1 MPSSAATSTFR
12 LAFWGC
18 CALILAYLIL
28 PTILVF
34 PISLGGDSYIRFPPR
49 NLTLDWY
56 RAYFNDPEWRAAT
69 LFSLKIATLS
79 AITSTVIG
87 TAASIAMSRGDFP
100 GRKLL
105 ATLVLAPLIT
115 PHVVLALALYFQ
127 FAPLGLVGTTFGFV
141 VAHSVLAVPY
151 VVLMTSAA
159 LSGVDPSLEM
169 AALNLGASR
178 WRVLKEITLP
188 LIAPGI
194 AGGALF
200 AFLTSFDETVVSFFI
215 SGVDSKPITR
225 KIFEDVDFNLTP
237 VIAAV
242 SVVFV
247 VVTIALM
254 VAANIVSR
262 GMRRSST

>member
-1 MPSSAATSTFR
+1 MRSSAGTKAFR
-12 LAFWGC
+12 LVFGIC
-18 CALILAYLIL
+18 CALILLYMIL
-28 PTILVF
+28 PTALVF
-34 PISLGGDSYIRFPPR
+34 PISVGGDSYIRFPPR
-49 NLTLDWY
+49 NLSLEWY
-56 RAYFNDPEWRAAT
+56 RAYFEDPEWRAAT
-69 LFSLKIATLS
+69 FFSLKIATLT
-79 AITSTVIG
+79 AISSTVIG
-87 TAASIAMSRGDFP
+87 TAASLAMARGDFP

-105 ATLVLAPLIT
+105 AGLVLAPLVT
-115 PHVVLALALYFQ
+115 PHVVLALALYFH

-159 LSGVDPSLEM
+159 LAGVDPSLEM

-178 WRVLKEITLP
+178 WRVVKEITLP

-194 AGGALF
+194 AAGALF
-200 AFLTSFDETVVSFFI
+200 AFLTSFDETVISFFI
-215 SGVDSKPITR
+215 SGVDHKTITR

-254 VAANIVSR
+254 VVANMVSR
-262 GMRRSST
+262 GVKRA